1 MIPGIAFPGQGNK
14 KDATV
19 AALREHRAHPLVA
32 EFLGATDPESLNLG
46 DTSVSQPA
54 TYAAGIA
61 SAQAAFGTAGVP
73 VVLGHSLGEL
83 TAAAFA
89 GVLDPHDGFELAQRR
104 GEICHA
110 QQAERRGS
118 MIAVMGTD
126 VTGAE
131 WLRRQAVARSGGV
144 IEIAGLNGRRQTV
157 LSGDV
162 AAVEACV
169 EVAKEIGA
177 IVEVLPIGGS
187 FHSPLM
193 HGAIPRWREAVEAV
207 EFRTPSVPFVS
218 SVDGQVHDDP
228 ALIRELVIR
237 ALLLPVRWL
246 DATRTVRGLGVEQLW
261 DAGPGTT
268 LARLAKRESIVKFVA
283 LEAAQ

>member
-19 AALREHRAHPLVA
+19 AALRRHGEHPLVR
-32 EFLGATDPESLNLG
+32 EFLAGAEPESLDLG

-61 SAQAAFGTAGVP
+61 SAQEAFSVTGVP

-89 GVLDPHDGFELAQRR
+89 GVLDPHDGFALAQRR

-110 QQAERRGS
+110 QQSVRAGA

-144 IEIAGLNGRRQTV
+144 IEIAGLNGKRQTV

-193 HGAIPRWREAVEAV
+193 HGAIPKWREAVEAV
-207 EFRTPSVPFVS
+207 EFRAPTVPFVS
-218 SVDGQVHDDP
+218 SVDGQAHDDP
-228 ALIRELVIR
+228 MQIRELVIR

-246 DATRTVRGLGVEQLW
+246 DAMRTVRALGVEQLW